1 MDGRIEFLVHLPQ
14 QGRINFILGG
24 NDIENRLKRLSFRAE
39 AHRLMER
46 FKSQFRVIG
55 DVESDLRRAGFGLVS
70 HTDFQ
75 CGGLP

>member
-1 MDGRIEFLVHLPQ
+1 MDGGIEFLIHLPQ
-14 QGRINFILGG
+14 QGRINFVFGG
-24 NDIENRLKRLSFRAE
+24 NNVENRLERLGFCAKT
-39 AHRLMER
+39 HRLMER

-75 CGGLP
+75 YGVLP